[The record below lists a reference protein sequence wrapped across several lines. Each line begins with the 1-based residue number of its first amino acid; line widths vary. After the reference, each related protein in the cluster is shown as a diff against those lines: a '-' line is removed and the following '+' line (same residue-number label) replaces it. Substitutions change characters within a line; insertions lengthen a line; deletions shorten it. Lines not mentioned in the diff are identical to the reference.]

1 MVRDLVSLSA
11 EVMVADPD
19 PSGRSRALEAGA
31 RASVASAEEL
41 PADCDGYIVV
51 TPASTHRTVCE
62 QLLTRGKPIF
72 LEKPPCTNVLDLE
85 VLAARS
91 DELYVMHKWRYHP
104 GIKTLASLVA
114 SGRLGTPRTLE
125 TTRTGPEELPPD
137 VDVLWHLGPHDLS
150 IAVEILGALPPVRA
164 VDARRDADG
173 RISQCRVTMGGDGP
187 SHEMTLA
194 AGARPRVRR
203 VVVVGSEA
211 TAVLERPDAP
221 ALSVHHEHGVEH
233 VDISQAMPLAIELG
247 AFLDYLDGGPP
258 PASDAATALT
268 ILRHVTDIER
278 MAARETT

>member
-19 PSGRSRALEAGA
+19 PSRQSRALEAGA
-31 RASVASAEEL
+31 SGGVASAEKL
-41 PADCDGYIVV
+41 PLDCDGYVVV

-72 LEKPPCTNVLDLE
+72 LEKPPCTDVIDLE
-85 VLAARS
+85 VLAAQS
-91 DELYVMHKWRYHP
+91 DELFVMHKWRYHP
-104 GIKTLASLVA
+104 GIKTLASLVT

-125 TTRTGPEELPPD
+125 TIRTGPEELPTD
-137 VDVLWHLGPHDLS
+137 VDVLWHLGTHDLS
-150 IAVEILGALPPVRA
+150 IAVEILGALPKPRA
-164 VDARRDADG
+164 VDATRDADG
-173 RISQCRVTMGGDGP
+173 RISHCRVTMGGDGP
-187 SHEMTLA
+187 SHEMTLG

-203 VVVVGSEA
+203 VVVEGSRA

-221 ALSVHHEHGVEH
+221 AIAVRDRHGVEH
-233 VDISQAMPLAIELG
+233 VDISQAMPLATELG

-258 PASDAATALT
+258 PVSDAATALA
-268 ILRHVTDIER
+268 ILRHLTDIER